1 MNLVILKGRLTKD
14 IELKT
19 SSNGTSYL
27 NNSIAVDRKYSKGE
41 EKQTDF
47 FNISVCGKT
56 AEFVSKYF
64 SKGSAILIKG
74 RIENNVVEKDGHKNT
89 YTSIMVDEVEFCESK
104 SDSKP
109 KENDFINVAAEI
121 ETELPF

>member
-1 MNLVILKGRLTKD
+1 M
-14 IELKT
+14 
-19 SSNGTSYL
+19 
-27 NNSIAVDRKYSKGE
+27 
-41 EKQTDF
+41 F
-47 FNISVCGKT
+47 GKT

-104 SDSKP
+104 SESKP

-121 ETELPF
+121 EEDLPF